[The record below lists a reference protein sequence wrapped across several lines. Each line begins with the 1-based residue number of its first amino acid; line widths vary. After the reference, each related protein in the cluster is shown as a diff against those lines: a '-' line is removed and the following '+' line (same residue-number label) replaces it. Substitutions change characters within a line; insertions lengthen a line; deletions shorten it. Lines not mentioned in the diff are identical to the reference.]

1 MSGFRRDA
9 QGIATLGGCSLKDL
23 WQSAG
28 VPSPAYFY
36 DVTGMAEAARALVDA
51 FAGRRGLVA
60 YAMKANSAGTIL
72 RAFKA
77 VGTGADIVSGGEL
90 EVALGAGIEPQRIV
104 MSGVAKAD
112 WELDLAISH
121 GIRAVQLE
129 SVEEV
134 DRLAARAR
142 ALGKPGRVSLR
153 VKPGVEIDSHAHIA
167 TGHDE
172 AKFGIATQDLPAAYA
187 ALERHRDVLAHV
199 GFSVHAGSMLTEPTP
214 YLAAARVVCD
224 VARARL
230 ASGHSLEFLDFGG
243 GYGIDYGAKPAE
255 PGTRFIA
262 GALRLLDET
271 GLSDLELVV
280 EPGRSL
286 VAPFGVLVATVLQ
299 SKKSGERR
307 WIMIDAGMNDL
318 LRPAL
323 YGARHRIEPLD
334 RAPGGAEWRVVG
346 PVCESSDDFGFHAL
360 GDEVPSAVAIR
371 DAGAYGF
378 SMASEYNG
386 RPLPAEVFVV
396 DGRVQ
401 KVSPSPGRSAWVK
414 RRLEA

>member
-9 QGIATLGGCSLKDL
+9 QGVATLGGGSLQEL
-23 WQSAG
+23 RRSAG

-36 DVTGMAEAARALVDA
+36 DVTGMAEGARALVGA
-51 FAGRRGLVA
+51 FSGRKGLVA
-60 YAMKANSAGTIL
+60 YAMKANSAGSIL

-77 VGTGADIVSGGEL
+77 AGTGADIVSGAEL
-90 EVALGAGIEPQRIV
+90 EVAIGAGIEPRQIV

-112 WELDLAISH
+112 WEMDLALGT
-121 GIRAVQLE
+121 GIRALQLE

-142 ALGKPGRVSLR
+142 AVGKQGRVSLR
-153 VKPGVEIDSHAHIA
+153 IKPGVGIDSHAHIA

-172 AKFGIATQDLPAAYA
+172 AKFGIAIGDLPAAYA
-187 ALERHRDVLAHV
+187 ALDRHSDVLDHV
-199 GFSVHAGSMLTEPTP
+199 GFSVHVGSMMTDPTP

-224 VARARL
+224 VARARR
-230 ASGHSLEFLDFGG
+230 ASGRSLEFLDFGG
-243 GYGIDYGAKPAE
+243 GYGIDYGGKPAE
-255 PGTRFIA
+255 PAPRFVA
-262 GALRLLDET
+262 AAFELLDEC
-271 GLSDLELVV
+271 GLSDLELVI

-286 VAPFGVLVATVLQ
+286 VAPYGVLVASVLQ
-299 SKKSGERR
+299 SKQSGDRR

-318 LRPAL
+318 IRPAL

-334 RAPGGAEWRVVG
+334 RPPGGTEWRVVG

-360 GDEVPSAVAIR
+360 GEVPPAEVAIR
-371 DAGAYGF
+371 DAGAYSF
-378 SMASEYNG
+378 AMASEYNG

-396 DGRVQ
+396 EGRVQ
-401 KVSPSPGRSAWVK
+401 MVSPSPGRNSWVT